1 MEELLKYQ
9 QAFTTNKATFFGT
22 MLFLISGGGHKR
34 ATQQRSCFRINIW
47 MGFFVEP
54 KYSLGLKASRAD
66 INIWPLSVFFVAF
79 FALLRFT
86 KDNQLLKFAEK
97 VNNPRAQTFFKELA
111 GNKKK
116 SSRASSWKLS

>member
-1 MEELLKYQ
+1 M
-9 QAFTTNKATFFGT
+9 
-22 MLFLISGGGHKR
+22 
-34 ATQQRSCFRINIW
+34 
-47 MGFFVEP
+47 
-54 KYSLGLKASRAD
+54 
-66 INIWPLSVFFVAF
+66 AF

-116 SSRASSWKLS
+116 VQQSLKLKIKLRSQ